1 MGNAA
6 VSVAR
11 KVVRG
16 KRKLQTAER
25 AGLWGAVLWLLT
37 YAPTMLDRVDKM
49 FERHELA
56 YKLAQDRHEAH
67 TTQIIS
73 AHQEEVRAVIEQWK
87 QDRAMIIDLLK
98 DGKIDN
104 PSAYHG
110 SAALR
115 RAATELAN
123 KMEPHE

>member
-37 YAPTMLDRVDKM
+37 YATTMLDRVDKT
-49 FERHELA
+49 FE
-56 YKLAQDRHEAH
+56 RHEAH

-110 SAALR
+110 SSALR

-123 KMEPHE
+123 RMEPHE